1 MTAPAYDPNNIFAK
15 ILRKEAPCHF
25 VYEDADTFA
34 FLDIMPR
41 SDGHALV
48 IPKSPARNILDAAP
62 GLLVPVIHTA
72 QRVAI
77 AAMKAFNAD
86 GVTVSQFSEAA
97 GGQVVYLYALLDD
110 NDRAFAWL
118 MQGLQQKTYSMPFL
132 KEDPTWDDIRSDSRF
147 PELVR
152 RVGIPDANDNRAPI

>member
-1 MTAPAYDPNNIFAK
+1 MAAPAYDPNNIFAK

-25 VYEDADTFA
+25 VWEDADTFV

-48 IPKSPARNILDAAP
+48 IPKSPARNILDAPP

-77 AAMKAFNAD
+77 AAMKAFSAD

-97 GGQVVYLYALLDD
+97 GGQVVFHLHVHVLPRYAGVDLRPPGIMADHAVLESH
-110 NDRAFAWL
+110 AAKL
-118 MQGLQQKTYSMPFL
+118 
-132 KEDPTWDDIRSDSRF
+132 
-147 PELVR
+147 
-152 RVGIPDANDNRAPI
+152 RVALS